1 MNINF
6 IREHP
11 REVEEGAAKKNIRID
26 TEKILKN
33 DKRYRSLLQ
42 EVEKLRAEQNA
53 LNADVARQS
62 DAAQKKELIAQLS
75 RLKEDIKKREPEMEK
90 LRGEL
95 DRLVAE
101 VPNLPFPHVSVGKDD
116 TENKVLRTVGQ
127 KTVFDFASRD
137 YMAIAEALDIIDTE
151 RAAKVSGSRFGYLKN
166 GGALLEIALI
176 NYVYSIV
183 LDEGRV
189 GRLARKIYGDD
200 PRYAQPFAPI
210 IPPVLIKPAM
220 MAAMGYTER
229 GGDEIYYI
237 PTDDLYLVGTCEQS
251 IGPMHQGEIFDEHDL
266 PIRYIGFS
274 SSFRREAGSYGKD
287 TKGILRV
294 HQFDKLEMFSFCR
307 PEDSVKEHQL
317 LLALE
322 EEIMQGLGIP
332 YQVID
337 ICSGDLG
344 DSAAQKYDIEA
355 WVPSE
360 NKYRETHSTSNTTDF
375 QSERLHIKYRD
386 RTGKTELVHMLNGT
400 ASAMGRM
407 IIAIIENFQQADGS
421 VRIPEVLQ
429 ATMRKKEI
437 TKK

>member
-26 TEKILKN
+26 TEKILQN

-53 LNADVARQS
+53 LNTDVARQS

-176 NYVYSIV
+176 NYVIALCWMRGV
-183 LDEGRV
+183 LAVSR
-189 GRLARKIYGDD
+189 AKYM
-200 PRYAQPFAPI
+200 
-210 IPPVLIKPAM
+210 AM
-220 MAAMGYTER
+220 IRAMLSPLR
-229 GGDEIYYI
+229 
-237 PTDDLYLVGTCEQS
+237 
-251 IGPMHQGEIFDEHDL
+251 
-266 PIRYIGFS
+266 R
-274 SSFRREAGSYGKD
+274 SFHR
-287 TKGILRV
+287 
-294 HQFDKLEMFSFCR
+294 C
-307 PEDSVKEHQL
+307 
-317 LLALE
+317 
-322 EEIMQGLGIP
+322 
-332 YQVID
+332 
-337 ICSGDLG
+337 
-344 DSAAQKYDIEA
+344 
-355 WVPSE
+355 
-360 NKYRETHSTSNTTDF
+360 
-375 QSERLHIKYRD
+375 
-386 RTGKTELVHMLNGT
+386 
-400 ASAMGRM
+400 
-407 IIAIIENFQQADGS
+407 
-421 VRIPEVLQ
+421 
-429 ATMRKKEI
+429 
-437 TKK
+437 

>member
-26 TEKILKN
+26 TEKILQN

-53 LNADVARQS
+53 LNTDVARQS

-237 PTDDLYLVGTCEQS
+237 PMDDLYLVGTCEQS

-375 QSERLHIKYRD
+375 QSERLRIKYRD